1 MSGGNATRVVQK
13 LITSYFSSA
22 PNFSIVVDLS
32 SDSEFGFYKDG
43 VRVSHISETP
53 ASRIGKKRAYFGLGS
68 STLETCIEHNKWE
81 KYESNVEGAVELS
94 LTIDSPLESDCES
107 VAIKKRG
114 SGSPW

>member
-22 PNFSIVVDLS
+22 PNFPTVVDLS

-81 KYESNVEGAVELS
+81 KCESNVEGAVELS